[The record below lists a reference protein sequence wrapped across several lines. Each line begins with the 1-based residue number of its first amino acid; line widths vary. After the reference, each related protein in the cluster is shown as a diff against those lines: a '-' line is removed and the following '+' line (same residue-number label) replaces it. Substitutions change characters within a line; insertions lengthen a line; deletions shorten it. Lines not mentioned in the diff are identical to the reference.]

1 MKVIFYVA
9 ATCGNIDFHFI
20 ANLEHQFVITRSL
33 TTLFWSLYLLHM
45 ERERLQTSGVRLEI
59 CYLHTAPPVK
69 VLNQASP
76 QHLSANETLSLHL
89 YTIYCFITVCVCSFV
104 FDLIIL
110 NLHCSFEH
118 IAADLES
125 LFDVY
130 NHRLHCI
137 FFKQMVSFHRIA
149 QYRYV
154 YCAQYANVVYF
165 YNTVHE

>member
-59 CYLHTAPPVK
+59 CYLHTVPPVK

-89 YTIYCFITVCVCSFV
+89 YIHARLQNIIYCFIV
-104 FDLIIL
+104 
-110 NLHCSFEH
+110 HC
-118 IAADLES
+118 
-125 LFDVY
+125 
-130 NHRLHCI
+130 
-137 FFKQMVSFHRIA
+137 M

-154 YCAQYANVVYF
+154 LH
-165 YNTVHE
+165 VHSMQMLQILCISIILYMSE

>member
-59 CYLHTAPPVK
+59 CYLHTVPPVK

-89 YTIYCFITVCVCSFV
+89 YIHARLQNIIYCFIVHFTCSTDMYCMCTVCKCCKYCV
-104 FDLIIL
+104 FL
-110 NLHCSFEH
+110 
-118 IAADLES
+118 
-125 LFDVY
+125 
-130 NHRLHCI
+130 
-137 FFKQMVSFHRIA
+137 
-149 QYRYV
+149 
-154 YCAQYANVVYF
+154 
-165 YNTVHE
+165 